1 MPSVGYAT
9 LQVIPSV
16 RGIGDEIRRQLVGP
30 AADAGQQAGDQA
42 GGGLKDKLLK
52 GAAAAG
58 VAAGAILV
66 KGLTDAIDQANV
78 TSKLQAQLGT
88 SNKVAAQQGKL
99 AGKLY
104 SSGVT
109 ESFEGAADAIKS
121 VMQAGLAPPGA
132 TTKQLQALATKASDV
147 ATTFDQELGGVTNA
161 VSQMLRTGLAKNANE
176 AFDVLT
182 KGFQSGADKAGDLLD
197 TMNEYGTQFR
207 KAGLTGSDAVGLI
220 NQALQAGARD
230 GDLAADAIK
239 EFSIRAIDGSDST
252 KAGFKALGLSADDMA
267 AKFGKGGATSKAAL
281 DLTLDRL
288 RGMKDPVAQSAAAT
302 NLFGTQA
309 EDLGKALFAM
319 DPSKATSGLGK
330 LGGTANKLGK
340 DLRSGPSYEL
350 QTFARTMQQS
360 LVDFLGGK
368 VLPVLGQVGGWIN
381 ANVLPPLSGVASVVG
396 AVLVP
401 VLSGLWSAGQS
412 VVGWLQSMGTWLIPI
427 GIAVGGLTLAL
438 TAQQLAVAATT
449 AVFSIYR
456 GAILA
461 WSAVQRGATIAQA
474 AFNAVMNA
482 NPVILIITAILALGA
497 AVVVAYNKVGWFR
510 AAVQAAWAGIQ
521 AAALW
526 AWNNVLKPAFAGL
539 VAAFKAIGAAA
550 SWLWTTVLQP
560 VFGFIAGAAKILA
573 TVIGVIVVGP
583 IILAVKALGAIF
595 SWLWTTVL
603 SPVIGWIVAGF
614 KLLWA
619 GIQVVFG
626 YIKGGFSAVGDA
638 FAWLWNNVLSPIV
651 GWIVA
656 KFRLWWAGAQVIF
669 GYIKGGFSAVGNAF
683 RWLWNNVLSPVVDWI
698 VGKFK
703 LWWAGVKIIFGY
715 VKSGFSAVGD
725 AAKWLWNNG
734 IKPVLGW
741 IGDKAKWLW
750 NNAMKPAFGWI
761 KDGVKAVG
769 DSFQSAKNFIG
780 KAWGGLQEI
789 AKKPVRFIIG
799 TVYNKGIVP
808 TWNLI
813 ADAFGAPTIKA
824 MSLKG
829 FARGGAVH
837 GPGTETSDSILTT
850 LSRNEHVWTAK
861 EVRGAGGHGAMMAMR
876 RAAASGQLRGVVP
889 GFKDGGG
896 LFGWVGS
903 AVNTVKGWGSAA
915 WDKVKDAASWLA
927 DGIEASARAG
937 VKAVVNPLL
946 AALPGAN
953 TGFGKMIRRLPD
965 KALNA
970 IFGYSKAADDKG
982 ASVGA
987 AAGPGALGKWIA
999 RAMKLAKVPAS
1010 WAAPLRT
1017 LIMRESGGNPRAINR
1032 WDSNA
1037 KAGHPSQGLMQTIP
1051 STFAAYRLKSLSNN
1065 ILDPIANIVAGIR
1078 YIKARYGSIFNVQQ
1092 ANASKAPKGY
1102 ANGGRP
1108 RAGELAWVGERGPE
1122 LLRFRGGEEVFDH
1135 RTSMAMAAGLHLRG
1149 FAKGSSA
1156 AKAAARA
1163 RAKARGEVGG
1173 DLGAFTKSLTGSA
1186 SSIASAA
1193 KELAKDLTAAGGAGR
1208 RLAASTNSTSSR
1220 LQKLAKQ
1227 RDTVAS
1233 KVDAAKAFAADQ
1245 KKAVTDYLGLGQFS
1259 SATGLGDVLA
1269 GLETRLKTVKDNR
1282 ADIAKLAKR
1291 GLSKTAISQL
1301 SGLGLDSTLPG
1312 ILAGATSSEIKTVNR
1327 LLSQG
1332 SSLATSYGNGMADL
1346 LYDSGKNASKG
1357 FLAGLLGQEKQI
1369 QAAMNR
1375 LGAGLVKGVKRSLK
1389 IKSPSRVMRDE
1400 VGAQVGAGL
1409 VVGMDA
1415 TASSVAAAAAR
1426 MANTAAGG
1434 GYRSLTAP
1442 GAGRAGDAGPVV
1454 VEVHTRDEAL
1464 ADFIEVKVRGDRQ
1477 RVASVVRAGRS
1488 R

>member
-30 AADAGQQAGDQA
+30 AADAGEQAGERA
-42 GGGLKDKLLK
+42 GGGLKDNLLK

-58 VAAGAILV
+58 VAAGALLV
-66 KGLTDAIDQANV
+66 KGLGDAIGQSNV
-78 TSKLQAQLGT
+78 TAKLQAQLGT
-88 SNKVAAQQGKL
+88 SHKVAAQQGKL

-109 ESFEGAADAIKS
+109 DSFEGAANAIKG
-121 VMQAGLAPPGA
+121 VMQSGLAPPGA

-147 ATTFDQELGGVTNA
+147 ATVFDQDLGGVTNA
-161 VSQMLRTGLAKNANE
+161 VAQMLRTGLAKNANE

-182 KGFQSGADKAGDLLD
+182 RGFQTGANKADDLLD
-197 TMNEYGTQFR
+197 TVTEYGTQFR
-207 KAGLTGSDAVGLI
+207 KAGLTGSDAIGLI

-230 GDLAADAIK
+230 GDIAADSIK
-239 EFSIRAIDGSDST
+239 EFSIRAVDGSKT
-252 KAGFKALGLSADDMA
+252 TAAGFKALGLNADSMA
-267 AKFGKGGATSKAAL
+267 AKFGQGGTVAKAAL

-288 RGMKDPVAQSAAAT
+288 RGIKDPVAQSQAAV

-309 EDLGKALFAM
+309 EDLGQALFAM
-319 DPSKATSGLGK
+319 DPSRATAGLGK
-330 LGGTANKLGK
+330 LGGSAKKLG
-340 DLRSGPSYEL
+340 DDVRSGPAHEL
-350 QTFARTMQQS
+350 QVFARTMQQS

-368 VLPVLGQVGGWIN
+368 VLPVLGQVGGWLK
-381 ANVLPPLSGVASVVG
+381 ANVLPPLSMVAGVVG
-396 AVLVP
+396 SILVP
-401 VLSGLWSAGQS
+401 ALSGLWSVGQS
-412 VVGWLQSMGTWLIPI
+412 VVSWLQSMGAWLIPI
-427 GIAVGGLTLAL
+427 AIAVGGLTLAL

-482 NPVILIITAILALGA
+482 NPVMLIITAILALGA
-497 AVVVAYNKVGWFR
+497 AVVVAYNRVGWFR

-521 AAALW
+521 AAAMW

-560 VFGFIAGAAKILA
+560 VFGFIATAAKILA
-573 TVIGVIVVGP
+573 TVIGVIVIGP
-583 IILAVKALGAIF
+583 IILAVKLLGAIF

-619 GIQVVFG
+619 GVQVVFG
-626 YIKGGFSAVGDA
+626 YLKAGFKAIGAA
-638 FAWLWNNVLSPIV
+638 FSWLWTNVLSPVV

-656 KFRLWWAGAQVIF
+656 KFKLWWAGTQIIF
-669 GYIKGGFSAVGNAF
+669 GYIKAGFRAVGSAF
-683 RWLWNNVLSPVVDWI
+683 RWLWTAVLQPVVNWI
-698 VGKFK
+698 VAGFK
-703 LWWAGVKIIFGY
+703 LLWAGVKIVFGY
-715 VKSGFSAVGD
+715 LKTGFKTVAD

-734 IKPVLGW
+734 VKPVLGW
-741 IGDKAKWLW
+741 IADKAKWLW
-750 NNAMKPAFGWI
+750 NNGLKPAFDLMKGGI
-761 KDGVKAVG
+761 RKVG
-769 DSFQSAKNFIG
+769 DSFSAAKDFIS

-808 TWNLI
+808 MWNKI
-813 ADAFGAPTIKA
+813 AGAFGAPKLETA
-824 MSLKG
+824 KG
-829 FARGGAVH
+829 FSSGGH
-837 GPGTETSDSILTT
+837 TGPGGKYRPAGIVHAGEFVTQQSSTKAIE
-850 LSRNEHVWTAK
+850 RNHPGALDYMNRTGRLPGYASGGLVGDIWGWTK
-861 EVRGAGGHGAMMAMR
+861 H
-876 RAAASGQLRGVVP
+876 AAS
-889 GFKDGGG
+889 
-896 LFGWVGS
+896 
-903 AVNTVKGWGSAA
+903 TA
-915 WDKVKDAASWLA
+915 WDKVKQGASWVA
-927 DGIEASARAG
+927 DT
-937 VKAVVNPLL
+937 VKA
-946 AALPGAN
+946 
-953 TGFGKMIRRLPD
+953 
-965 KALNA
+965 
-970 IFGYSKAADDKG
+970 S
-982 ASVGA
+982 
-987 AAGPGALGKWIA
+987 
-999 RAMKLAKVPAS
+999 
-1010 WAAPLRT
+1010 
-1017 LIMRESGGNPRAINR
+1017 
-1032 WDSNA
+1032 A
-1037 KAGHPSQGLMQTIP
+1037 KAGVEKLVSPLINQIAGSASTYKSMVTRIPKKAISSLLGYSDTADKKLDAAGFVGGKGFKAGLRWARTQNGKRYQWGGNGNPSWDCSGFMSAIESVIRGQKPHRRWATGAFPPGTPGWKRNARSPFMIGITNSGVGHTAGTINGVNVESRGGDGVVVGPRARGYKSSLFSSRWGLRG
-1051 STFAAYRLKSLSNN
+1051 FAS
-1065 ILDPIANIVAGIR
+1065 
-1078 YIKARYGSIFNVQQ
+1078 
-1092 ANASKAPKGY
+1092 
-1102 ANGGRP
+1102 GGRP
-1108 RAGELAWVGERGPE
+1108 GRGEMAWVGEQGPE
-1122 LLRFRGGEEVFDH
+1122 LVRFRGGEEVYDH
-1135 RTSMAMAAGLHLRG
+1135 RTSMAMASGLNLRG
-1149 FAKGSSA
+1149 FAKGSRA
-1156 AKAAARA
+1156 AQAAARA
-1163 RAKARGEVGG
+1163 RTKARGEVGG
-1173 DLGAFTKSLTGSA
+1173 DLKEFTKSLTGSA
-1186 SSIASAA
+1186 ASIASASKA
-1193 KELAKDLTAAGGAGR
+1193 LAKDLSAAGGAGK
-1208 RLAASTNSTSSR
+1208 RLASSTNRTSAR
-1220 LQKLAKQ
+1220 LQSLSKQ
-1227 RDTVAS
+1227 RDAVGS
-1233 KVDAAKAFAADQ
+1233 KIDAARSFAADQ
-1245 KKAVTDYLGLGQFS
+1245 KKAVTDYVGLGQFS
-1259 SATGLGDVLA
+1259 SATGLGDVLS

-1282 ADIAKLAKR
+1282 SNIAGLAKR

-1312 ILAGATSSEIKTVNR
+1312 ILASATNSEIKTVNR

-1375 LGAGLVKGVKRSLK
+1375 LGAGLVKGIKKSLR

-1434 GYRSLTAP
+1434 GYRPQVTP
-1442 GAGRAGDAGPVV
+1442 GIGWAVDGSPVV
-1454 VEVHTRDEAL
+1454 VEVHTKDESL
-1464 ADFIEVKVRGDRQ
+1464 ADFIEVKVRGDKQ